1 MVLQLSDIHPVSPVA
16 NPLVTTHSCR
26 CEVGALLYPPFGS
39 PSKCACVSIDF
50 VFGRGRNMKHHLPL
64 LVSISKRWNEQW
76 INWKERVKNV
86 CWELWKIR
94 FDWKAIAL
102 HHLVQPFKEAKK
114 DRFNEVTTL
123 QKSPVAPGCA
133 PAESPAPQSGNSKPD
148 SSGIWFCFG
157 GRRILKDLWT
167 ANPSHI
173 ETSLKHSRTCMN
185 QRLSW
190 IHLENLPHLSAVAD
204 IVGRSFNPWGG
215 RQKKP
220 TCRALLHRLEKCR
233 VNLPFLGSTS
243 FNTLS
248 PSPQC
253 WSACST
259 SLKY

>member
-50 VFGRGRNMKHHLPL
+50 VFGRGRNMEHHLPL
-64 LVSISKRWNEQW
+64 LVSISKQWNEQW

-102 HHLVQPFKEAKK
+102 HHLVKK
-114 DRFNEVTTL
+114 RKRTVLMRSQQSKNHL
-123 QKSPVAPGCA
+123 LPPCA

-157 GRRILKDLWT
+157 GRRILKDGSKWYIYEQPT
-167 ANPSHI
+167 
-173 ETSLKHSRTCMN
+173 
-185 QRLSW
+185 
-190 IHLENLPHLSAVAD
+190 LP
-204 IVGRSFNPWGG
+204 I
-215 RQKKP
+215 
-220 TCRALLHRLEKCR
+220 
-233 VNLPFLGSTS
+233 
-243 FNTLS
+243 
-248 PSPQC
+248 
-253 WSACST
+253 
-259 SLKY
+259 